1 MEVVLAVKVRGF
13 DVCGVNPHLFVCLLC
28 LCLSAPGTR
37 KGGAGGRSGDP
48 SRSISARWPVLC
60 PLPCRSLGDEE
71 FEASVWMAQLWKNH
85 CREREER
92 GRSGPPVDHDRSP
105 RPSVSRHLCVCV
117 RWPCCSTMVCNAST
131 AVSFFQLSASAV
143 LQRISMHW
151 RVVHYGF

>member
-1 MEVVLAVKVRGF
+1 MAVKVRGF
-13 DVCGVNPHLFVCLLC
+13 DVCGVHLHLFVCLLC
-28 LCLSAPGTR
+28 LRLSAPGTR
-37 KGGAGGRSGDP
+37 KGGSRGEERGPISVHIRWVAGSV
-48 SRSISARWPVLC
+48 STS
-60 PLPCRSLGDEE
+60 CRSPGYEE
-71 FEASVWMAQLWKNH
+71 FEASLWMARLWKNH

-151 RVVHYGF
+151 RVVSAVGF